1 MTWGPAQFVQPWSHK
16 LPGEVK
22 QPAPLPSYQDKQA
35 IHAQRQER
43 VVLRTGIACT
53 DVDMDHGKPSG
64 SVINIPIAPAQPLL
78 KLSVEPSAQLQVS
91 CNHASAYSPVHARV
105 PCMIALGLR

>member
-22 QPAPLPSYQDKQA
+22 QPAPLPSYQDKTA
-35 IHAQRQER
+35 IHSQRQER
-43 VVLRTGIACT
+43 VVLRSGVACT
-53 DVDMDHGKPSG
+53 DVDMDQGRRIE

-91 CNHASAYSPVHARV
+91 
-105 PCMIALGLR
+105 ALFCSSLICE

>member
-35 IHAQRQER
+35 IHSQRQER

-53 DVDMDHGKPSG
+53 DVDMDQGRVTA

-78 KLSVEPSAQLQVS
+78 KVSVEPSAQLQVHPPTS
-91 CNHASAYSPVHARV
+91 
-105 PCMIALGLR
+105 L